1 MSVGHVRV
9 IGSNFEPR
17 WQEFQTCIWSACNA
31 CVIYYT
37 KSFTWQMDLA
47 SFSSKITMVQ
57 WELRGALSLDLS
69 SEFSSLK
76 KTCSYMYTT
85 SALHNLK
92 VSRAEIS
99 TVFFM
104 KRYISVLLSN
114 NQFVKR
120 TYVRYAQLSL
130 NALLYFQPSIVRV
143 WCFLLFF
150 VNNKIYFRKEESDIF
165 SYRGFLVPNVMKN
178 EVER

>member
-1 MSVGHVRV
+1 
-9 IGSNFEPR
+9 
-17 WQEFQTCIWSACNA
+17 
-31 CVIYYT
+31 
-37 KSFTWQMDLA
+37 
-47 SFSSKITMVQ
+47 
-57 WELRGALSLDLS
+57 
-69 SEFSSLK
+69 
-76 KTCSYMYTT
+76 MYTT

-120 TYVRYAQLSL
+120 TYMRYAQLSL

-143 WCFLLFF
+143 
-150 VNNKIYFRKEESDIF
+150 
-165 SYRGFLVPNVMKN
+165 
-178 EVER
+178 

>member
-1 MSVGHVRV
+1 MARISNLHLICVQRV
-9 IGSNFEPR
+9 CDILYQKFHMTNGFGKLLFQNHNGSMRITRSPFIR
-17 WQEFQTCIWSACNA
+17 
-31 CVIYYT
+31 
-37 KSFTWQMDLA
+37 SFIRI
-47 SFSSKITMVQ
+47 FIT
-57 WELRGALSLDLS
+57 G
-69 SEFSSLK
+69 

-104 KRYISVLLSN
+104 KRYISVFLSN

-120 TYVRYAQLSL
+120 TYMRYAQLSL

-150 VNNKIYFRKEESDIF
+150 FGKQQDLFSNGRKWYIF
-165 SYRGFLVPNVMKN
+165 LSGFLGP
-178 EVER
+178 